1 MNDQD
6 KEWELLAEVLRHPE
20 ISCLGCTYDGKNW
33 GFLGSN
39 RQIYATGDTIRAAL
53 HAAAKKLGLEKGDK
67 Q

>member
-20 ISCLGCTYDGKNW
+20 IACLGCTYDGKRW
-33 GFLGSN
+33 GFQGN
-39 RQIYATGDTIRAAL
+39 KRQLFATGNTIREAL
-53 HAAAKKLGLEKGDK
+53 HAAAKKLGLEKEDK